1 MASSDS
7 QAPKSSEDSAEL
19 GPRYCHST
27 PQSETES
34 QKTEESEFE
43 DAASTASSDAQADN
57 RSKELFTNAG
67 TSEDRAKLDSTES
80 KTESQKME
88 ECPPT
93 TITWL
98 LKTWVV
104 DRPDLRSLVTILEQV
119 EPVHLKHTAVVE
131 QLEDVQMLVEQR
143 LQQQQ
148 NPLVNAKFDF
158 QLGERLRMLL
168 PSRFAYDGCSIWEG
182 ALHYQ
187 RASLVSVLLQAM
199 ATDACNAVPM
209 VEACARSNV
218 LMPLHLYALAGS
230 QLPGG
235 GKLLVGMVRFVV
247 TLFLSLLDVAEGR
260 VPTATDRDR
269 QRASF
274 ATRVIQSGR
283 ISSNCDDK
291 ERFRAHAETLICM
304 AESKPDHVAAFLE
317 STISKLL
324 QRGW

>member
-1 MASSDS
+1 MV
-7 QAPKSSEDSAEL
+7 
-19 GPRYCHST
+19 
-27 PQSETES
+27 
-34 QKTEESEFE
+34 
-43 DAASTASSDAQADN
+43 STASPDAQTDNRSSELFTNAGTSESCQSMVSMAFSDAQADN

-80 KTESQKME
+80 KTA
-88 ECPPT
+88 PT
-93 TITWL
+93 TIAWL
-98 LKTWVV
+98 LKICVV

-148 NPLVNAKFDF
+148 QNPLVNAKFDF

-168 PSRFAYDGCSIWEG
+168 PSNFACNGCSIWEG

-187 RASLVSVLLQAM
+187 RASLVIVLLQAM

-218 LMPLHLYALAGS
+218 LMPLHLYALTGS
-230 QLPGG
+230 QLHGG

-247 TLFLSLLDVAEGR
+247 TLFLSLLDVAEGK

-269 QRASF
+269 RQASF

-317 STISKLL
+317 NTISKLL
-324 QRGW
+324 Q